1 MGLFDGLPD
10 PTAPAQA
17 FQHGMRQA
25 QAERE
30 EREVKGALTA
40 YALNPDDDTAFERLA
55 QYRPDMAIQVRQQR
69 DERQQAA
76 QVADLQRRAAG
87 GDRAAMGE
95 LAGIDLDAWDK
106 ISDND
111 RQRVQESAS
120 AIGQAALRISQ
131 LPEPDRPAAWDA
143 AVDQLSARFPD
154 VAQYKGQYSPETL
167 NSALD
172 QAKLV
177 EEFIGLSRP
186 SYQAIPEGGTLVNTR
201 DPAAVQSFTSGQGAA
216 PVRVATPQEAA
227 ALPPGTRFIDPNGVE
242 RMVPGGA
249 SGNAGGNFRP

>member
-30 EREVKGALTA
+30 EREVKGALSA
-40 YALNPDDDTAFERLA
+40 YATNPDDPAAFATIAQWNPQLA
-55 QYRPDMAIQVRQQR
+55 IKIREDQTKRT
-69 DERQQAA
+69 QAA
-76 QVADLQRRAAG
+76 RVADLQRRAAS
-87 GDRAAMGE
+87 GDRAALGE
-95 LAGIDLDAWDK
+95 LAGIDLDAYDK
-106 ISDND
+106 LHDND
-111 RQRVQESAS
+111 QQVVQERVG

-131 LPEPDRPAAWDA
+131 LPPEQQPAAWDA
-143 AVDQLSARFPD
+143 AVDQLSSRFPEL
-154 VAQYKGQYSPETL
+154 AEYKGQYSPEAL
-167 NSALD
+167 ASAID

-177 EEFIGLSRP
+177 NDAISLSRP

-216 PVRVATPQEAA
+216 PVRVSTPQEAA
-227 ALPPGTRFIDPNGVE
+227 ALPPGTKFIDPNGVE
-242 RMVPGGA
+242 RMVPGGGG
-249 SGNAGGNFRP
+249 GNATGGFRP